1 MTTSSLSRRAGAAR
15 TGAAAALAVLAAATT
30 ASIGAPVAFAAP
42 GDEGELRI
50 HRVGAPLGVPKD
62 DSKVC
67 RFYLD
72 ATNFD
77 GAATVTYTIEAQ
89 PPLPNTAT
97 LTGTIILAAGVGRTE
112 PLALPDG
119 QYKLTWPV
127 PPSTTAPQKEKIF
140 RVDCREENE
149 HGEKEYNGDKE
160 SNGASGPQG
169 GGYQGGD
176 SQGGG
181 GQGGG
186 DSSSQG
192 GGNEG
197 QGGGNGGSQGGEQ
210 DGPKGGVRAGGGGLA
225 EMTEAVSPVAA
236 TAAVGLVVAGG
247 VTYFRL
253 IRRRPHGVA

>member
-1 MTTSSLSRRAGAAR
+1 MTTSPLSRRAGAAR

-77 GAATVTYTIEAQ
+77 GAANVTYTIEAQ

-149 HGEKEYNGDKE
+149 HGEKEYNG
-160 SNGASGPQG
+160 ASGPQG

-176 SQGGG
+176 SQGGA
-181 GQGGG
+181 GQGG

-192 GGNEG
+192 GGHES
-197 QGGGNGGSQGGEQ
+197 QGGGNSSSQGGE
-210 DGPKGGVRAGGGGLA
+210 DGPKGGVHAGGGGLA
-225 EMTEAVSPVAA
+225 DMTEAVSPVAA

-253 IRRRPHGVA
+253 IRRRPHGAA

>member
-1 MTTSSLSRRAGAAR
+1 MTTSPLSRRAGAAR
-15 TGAAAALAVLAAATT
+15 TGAAAALAVLATATT

-50 HRVGAPLGVPKD
+50 HRVGTPLGVPKD
-62 DSKVC
+62 DSRVC

-77 GAATVTYTIEAQ
+77 GATTVTYTIEAQ

-97 LTGTIILAAGVGRTE
+97 LTGTVTLAAGVGRTE

-119 QYKLTWPV
+119 QYKLTWPI
-127 PPSTTAPQKEKIF
+127 PPSVTAPQKEKIF
-140 RVDCREENE
+140 RVDCREEE
-149 HGEKEYNGDKE
+149 RRGEN
-160 SNGASGPQG
+160 NGASGPQG

-176 SQGGG
+176 SQGGA
-181 GQGGG
+181 GQGG

-192 GGNEG
+192 GGHES
-197 QGGGNGGSQGGEQ
+197 QGGGSSSSQGGEQ
-210 DGPKGGVRAGGGGLA
+210 DGPKGGVHAGGGGLA

-253 IRRRPHGVA
+253 IRRRPHGAA

>member
-1 MTTSSLSRRAGAAR
+1 MTTSPLSRRAGAAR
-15 TGAAAALAVLAAATT
+15 TGAAAALAVLATATT

-77 GAATVTYTIEAQ
+77 GATTVTYTIEAQ

-97 LTGTIILAAGVGRTE
+97 LTGAIILAAGVGRTE

-127 PPSTTAPQKEKIF
+127 PRAPPPPRRRRSSGSTAAKRTSTAKRSTTA
-140 RVDCREENE
+140 R
-149 HGEKEYNGDKE
+149 
-160 SNGASGPQG
+160 
-169 GGYQGGD
+169 
-176 SQGGG
+176 
-181 GQGGG
+181 
-186 DSSSQG
+186 
-192 GGNEG
+192 
-197 QGGGNGGSQGGEQ
+197 
-210 DGPKGGVRAGGGGLA
+210 RARRA
-225 EMTEAVSPVAA
+225 AATRAA
-236 TAAVGLVVAGG
+236 TARAAPARAATAPRRAADTRARAAG
-247 VTYFRL
+247 TAP
-253 IRRRPHGVA
+253 RRAARTARRAASTRAAAGSPT